1 MLRERVASVASL
13 AGGLVVGL
21 LLVLSVSS
29 GPRPA
34 VVDVPPV
41 TTMGSGQPAAAVPTA
56 PHVSPFVEMGDD
68 R

>member
-34 VVDVPPV
+34 
-41 TTMGSGQPAAAVPTA
+41 AAVPTA

-68 R
+68 G